1 MADAKIS
8 QLPVAGAVAEDD
20 LVPIVDTDTSVTKQ
34 ATAANIIKDVLNPA
48 QVVLAGDGVD
58 VTYAAGSA
66 GSYDTVTL
74 STNNQNVASFLI
86 PTRVVTS
93 PVNLASST
101 PAMLSDLT
109 GIIPANTAY
118 VAELNLFFEL
128 QSLQDINP
136 KSISGNLPNTNLD
149 YVGNWEQVVCE
160 TDRQNL
166 VIRQNADSQV
176 DSAGTLIDLG
186 TNPNSTFGA
195 ATSRVATKQNFLVDN
210 NTGTDQGLEVEVSS
224 DYTKTTDNIIVL
236 AGSYLKLVKVK

>member
-8 QLPVAGAVAEDD
+8 QLPVAGAVADD
-20 LVPIVDTDTSVTKQ
+20 NLVPIVDTDSNVTKQ
-34 ATAANIIKDVLNPA
+34 ATVADVIKDVLDPS

-58 VTYAAGSA
+58 VTYAAGAA

-74 STNNQNVASFLI
+74 STNNQSVASFLT
-86 PTRVVTS
+86 PTRVVIS
-93 PVNLASST
+93 PVNLASNT

-109 GIIPANTAY
+109 GLIPANTAY
-118 VAELNLFFEL
+118 VAELNLYIEL

-166 VIRQNADSQV
+166 TIKQNADSQI
-176 DSAGTLIDLG
+176 DSAGTVIDLG
-186 TNPNSTFGA
+186 INPNSTFGG
-195 ATSRVATKQNFLVDN
+195 ATSRVAVKQNFLVDN

-224 DYTKTTDNIIVL
+224 DYSKTTDNIIVL